1 MSCGSCV
8 YLVGAGPGDPGLIT
22 MRGFEL
28 LGRADVVLYDFL
40 VNPLILEP
48 VRADAKKICLGRHGK
63 GRLLSQ
69 QEINQK
75 MIAFATAGK
84 IVVRLK
90 AGDPEVFARV
100 AEEIDALDAAGVLWE
115 IVPGI
120 TASFAAP
127 SYAGISV
134 THRDHASA
142 VAMVTGQE
150 KAGSKGSKLDYA
162 ALAAFPGTLIFY
174 MGVTTAPHWTRELIV
189 AGCDPKTPATIIR
202 RCSWNDQEVISCRLD
217 SVAEELA
224 SRRMRPPVVIV
235 IGDTNATPPEV
246 SWFGRRPLIG
256 QTILV
261 TRPYQQS
268 YPMCRS
274 LTELGAGCLIQP
286 AIEIVPPQDW
296 SPVDAALRAMDR
308 YDWLVFSSTNG
319 VCALLDR
326 LCLKHG
332 DLRRLGGIRL
342 AAIGPNTAEAL
353 AKYHLSADILPG
365 AYRAEALAEKLA
377 ADAQGQRFLL
387 VRASRGREILAEK
400 LSAASGEV
408 DQVVVYQS
416 RDVETPDA
424 AVAEAMAADQIDW
437 VTVTSSSI
445 ARSLIGL
452 FGEQL
457 RRVRLASISPI
468 TSEVLREHGHE
479 PTVEAKDYTT
489 AGVIAAIVASVSA
502 T

>member
-1 MSCGSCV
+1 
-8 YLVGAGPGDPGLIT
+8 
-22 MRGFEL
+22 
-28 LGRADVVLYDFL
+28 
-40 VNPLILEP
+40 
-48 VRADAKKICLGRHGK
+48 
-63 GRLLSQ
+63 
-69 QEINQK
+69 
-75 MIAFATAGK
+75 
-84 IVVRLK
+84 
-90 AGDPEVFARV
+90 
-100 AEEIDALDAAGVLWE
+100 
-115 IVPGI
+115 
-120 TASFAAP
+120 
-127 SYAGISV
+127 
-134 THRDHASA
+134 
-142 VAMVTGQE
+142 
-150 KAGSKGSKLDYA
+150 
-162 ALAAFPGTLIFY
+162 
-174 MGVTTAPHWTRELIV
+174 
-189 AGCDPKTPATIIR
+189 
-202 RCSWNDQEVISCRLD
+202 
-217 SVAEELA
+217 
-224 SRRMRPPVVIV
+224 MRPPVVIV

-387 VRASRGREILAEK
+387 VRASRGREILAEN